1 MTTVITYGTFDL
13 MHRGHVR
20 LLERAK
26 ALGDY
31 LIVGVTSDNFDKER
45 GKINVSQ
52 TLLERVENVKSTG
65 LADKII
71 VEEYE
76 GQKIDDIIKYNVD
89 IFTVGSD
96 WEGKFD
102 YLNEYCKVVYL
113 DRTKGV
119 SSTEIRSDNN
129 ALTIGIIGNYNIAV
143 KFARECNFVNGVT
156 VSGVFL
162 SDDRNKEMFDNNLIV
177 DDLDKLIDKSDAIYI
192 STQPNNHYAE
202 IKLALQKNKHVLCE
216 SPITINT
223 KQFNELLDLANR
235 KKLILMD
242 SIKTA
247 HSIAYQRLL
256 LLVKGGII
264 GDVISIDSICTSLKS
279 ANPISWDSSFDSW
292 GPTALLP
299 IFQIFGT
306 QYEDI
311 SIFTKKEKDNDI
323 FTKIAFKY
331 HDSVASIKVGNGI
344 KSEGELII
352 SGTKGYAYV
361 PAPWWKT
368 EYFEIRYEDA
378 NENKKYYFKN
388 DKRAVIIAAGFGS
401 RLVPIT
407 LKRPKPLL
415 EVNGIRIID
424 TLLDSLINIG
434 IEEIYIIRGYKKEM
448 FDELLIKYPNIKF
461 IDNPYYETCNNIS
474 SVYLARDLLENS
486 YICEADLY
494 ISNPNIIIKEQ
505 SNSNYLGIKV
515 KETSDWALL
524 TNDNII
530 NGVSIGGINCYQLVG
545 ISYWTSENAK
555 MLKQDLEKTFIKEE
569 KHTIFWDEV
578 PLKYAKEHYKLH
590 IRECLKTDIVEIDTY
605 EELKEIDSSY
615 K

>member
-26 ALGDY
+26 SLGDY

-52 TLLERVENVKSTG
+52 TLLERVENVKSTC

-89 IFTVGSD
+89 VFTVGSD

-129 ALTIGIIGNYNIAV
+129 ALTIGIIGNYNMAV
-143 KFARECNFVNGVT
+143 KFARECNFVNGIT
-156 VSGVFL
+156 VSGVYL
-162 SDDRNKEMFDNNLIV
+162 TDDRNKEMFDNDLIV
-177 DDLDKLIDKSDAIYI
+177 DNLDVLIDKSDAIYI
-192 STQPNNHYAE
+192 STQPVNHYQE
-202 IKLALQKNKHVLCE
+202 IKLALQRNKHVLCE

-223 KQFNELLDLANR
+223 EQLNELLDLANR

-256 LLVKGGII
+256 LLVKGRTI
-264 GDVISIDSICTSLKS
+264 GDVISIDSVCTSLKS
-279 ANPISWDSSFDSW
+279 SNPISWDSSYDSW

-311 SIFTKKEKDNDI
+311 SIFTKKENGNDS

-344 KSEGELII
+344 KSEGELLI

-361 PAPWWKT
+361 PAPWWKA
-368 EYFEIRYEDA
+368 EYFEIRFEDQ

-388 DKRAVIIAAGFGS
+388 DGEGIRYEIIAFQ
-401 RLVPIT
+401 
-407 LKRPKPLL
+407 
-415 EVNGIRIID
+415 D
-424 TLLDSLINIG
+424 
-434 IEEIYIIRGYKKEM
+434 
-448 FDELLIKYPNIKF
+448 LIKNRT
-461 IDNPYYETCNNIS
+461 NYYYTS
-474 SVYLARDLLENS
+474 RD
-486 YICEADLY
+486 
-494 ISNPNIIIKEQ
+494 
-505 SNSNYLGIKV
+505 
-515 KETSDWALL
+515 
-524 TNDNII
+524 
-530 NGVSIGGINCYQLVG
+530 VS
-545 ISYWTSENAK
+545 K
-555 MLKQDLEKTFIKEE
+555 K
-569 KHTIFWDEV
+569 
-578 PLKYAKEHYKLH
+578 
-590 IRECLKTDIVEIDTY
+590 IVELR
-605 EELKEIDSSY
+605 EKVME
-615 K
+615 

>member
-1 MTTVITYGTFDL
+1 MTTVITYGTYDL
-13 MHRGHVR
+13 MHRGHIR

-202 IKLALQKNKHVLCE
+202 IKLALQKNNHVLCE
-216 SPITINT
+216 APIATNIL
-223 KQFNELLDLANR
+223 QLYDLLDLANR

-256 LLVKGGII
+256 LLVKGGVI
-264 GDVISIDSICTSLKS
+264 GDVVSIDSVCTSLKS

-311 SIFTKKEKDNDI
+311 SIFTKKENGNDC

-388 DKRAVIIAAGFGS
+388 DGEGIRYEIIAFQ
-401 RLVPIT
+401 
-407 LKRPKPLL
+407 
-415 EVNGIRIID
+415 D
-424 TLLDSLINIG
+424 
-434 IEEIYIIRGYKKEM
+434 
-448 FDELLIKYPNIKF
+448 LIKNRT
-461 IDNPYYETCNNIS
+461 NYYYTSRDIS
-474 SVYLARDLLENS
+474 
-486 YICEADLY
+486 
-494 ISNPNIIIKEQ
+494 K
-505 SNSNYLGIKV
+505 K
-515 KETSDWALL
+515 
-524 TNDNII
+524 
-530 NGVSIGGINCYQLVG
+530 
-545 ISYWTSENAK
+545 
-555 MLKQDLEKTFIKEE
+555 
-569 KHTIFWDEV
+569 
-578 PLKYAKEHYKLH
+578 
-590 IRECLKTDIVEIDTY
+590 IVELR
-605 EELKEIDSSY
+605 EHVVEN
-615 K
+615 